1 MVSVEDSKARVLVA
15 ISLKTYTQTTPAP
28 TSSRPVGYEWMAI
41 LAPPPVLP
49 LSTVVVVAAA
59 EAAAVAV
66 AAIAVDSTQSPVNRS
81 WSGMYVFSSEIS
93 LLSLTGF

>member
-15 ISLKTYTQTTPAP
+15 ISLKTYTQTTPAQ

-49 LSTVVVVAAA
+49 LSTVVVVAA
-59 EAAAVAV
+59 EAAVV
-66 AAIAVDSTQSPVNRS
+66 VVVAIAVDSTQSPVNRS

-93 LLSLTGF
+93 LLSLTGL